1 MSGFGWS
8 LVFCV
13 LWESR
18 WFLLAF
24 LLPTF
29 LIGLGTGWF
38 IWGTASILE
47 KNHAKSIQDFIQFFG

>member
-1 MSGFGWS
+1 MATWKGMREMSGFGWS
-8 LVFCV
+8 LVLCV

-29 LIGLGTGWF
+29 LIGLGTGWL
-38 IWGTASILE
+38 IWG
-47 KNHAKSIQDFIQFFG
+47 